1 MNVREIQKEIAKQ
14 LGFIQADTN
23 WDWIT
28 EHGNDSPQ
36 EDSACLDVRLQLQA
50 NGSFVVH
57 FGDPSY
63 DTDHRGFWGSSSIA
77 VDSDLEDV
85 AHDLLDQ
92 ALDDQSQ
99 DQAFEPQSNSTINK
113 KGN

>member
-1 MNVREIQKEIAKQ
+1 MNVREIQKEIAEH
-14 LGFIQADTN
+14 LEAIQYEVKENPDLDIN
-23 WDWIT
+23 
-28 EHGNDSPQ
+28 HG
-36 EDSACLDVRLQLQA
+36 EDQAYIDVRLQLQA

-63 DTDHRGFWGSSSIA
+63 DQDHRGFWGSSSIA
-77 VDSDLEDV
+77 VDTDLEET

-92 ALDDQSQ
+92 ALDAQSQ
-99 DQAFEPQSNSTINK
+99 SEHQSDESTANK